1 MLNQIQIVEVGP
13 RDGLQNEVT
22 QIPTDLKVAWIDR
35 LSQVGYREIEITSF
49 VNPRWI
55 PQLADA
61 KDVATRIQRIPGVR
75 YSALVPNEKGLQSAL
90 ETNVDGI
97 NVFMSA
103 SETHNRK
110 NINKSIAETFPVLA
124 PVIRQAKQAGKHVRG
139 YISTVFGC
147 PYEGN
152 VAVEQVLRVLDFLLT
167 EGVDEVSLGDTIG
180 VAVPTQVEDVL
191 QSLLKYVDAAKLALH
206 FHDTRG
212 TALANAYAGWQ
223 MGIRTFD
230 ASLGGLGGCPYAPG
244 ASGNVATEDM
254 HYMFSRM
261 GIQTGLAE
269 PLMLEAATFL
279 EQAVGKPMASH
290 GMAVHRSVCKNEVD
304 A

>member
-1 MLNQIQIVEVGP
+1 MSNQVQIVEVGP
-13 RDGLQNEVT
+13 RDGLQNEAT
-22 QIPTDLKVAWIDR
+22 HIPTERKVAWIDR

-97 NVFMSA
+97 NVFLSA

-152 VAVEQVLRVLDFLLT
+152 VAVEQVMRVLDFLLT

-212 TALANAYAGWQ
+212 TALANAYAGWR

-261 GIQTGLAE
+261 GIETGLAE
-269 PLMLEAATFL
+269 PLLLEAATFL
-279 EQAVGKPMASH
+279 EQALGKPMASH